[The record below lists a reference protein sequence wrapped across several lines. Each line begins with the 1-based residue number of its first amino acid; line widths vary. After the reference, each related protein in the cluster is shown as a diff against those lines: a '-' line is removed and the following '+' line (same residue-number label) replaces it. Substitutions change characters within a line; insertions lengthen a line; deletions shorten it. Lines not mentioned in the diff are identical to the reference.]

1 MKLACGWARKRS
13 RQAAARSGGSSTG
26 AGSALKKIVHA
37 SEQERADVAEARQ
50 RWKEDQPALDPARLV
65 FIDETGTSTNMARL
79 RGRCRRGERLVG
91 RVPHG
96 HWKITTFIA
105 GLRCDAVT
113 APFVIDRP
121 MNGLIFRTYL
131 EHCLIPTLTPGD
143 IVIMDNLPA
152 HKVAGVREIIE
163 AVGARLV
170 SCRPTRPT
178 STRSNNSSPS
188 SKPCCERPPRD
199 QSTPCGTGSANSS
212 MPSAPKNVAT
222 TSATQDMRQLE
233 WNLL

>member
-1 MKLACGWARKRS
+1 M
-13 RQAAARSGGSSTG
+13 
-26 AGSALKKIVHA
+26 
-37 SEQERADVAEARQ
+37 AEARQ

-170 SCRPTRPT
+170 YLPPYSPDFNPIEQFFAKLKALLRKAAERSIDALWDRIGQLLDAFSPEECGNYLRHAGYV
-178 STRSNNSSPS
+178 ST
-188 SKPCCERPPRD
+188 
-199 QSTPCGTGSANSS
+199 
-212 MPSAPKNVAT
+212 
-222 TSATQDMRQLE
+222 
-233 WNLL
+233 